1 MEPLITVACATYN
14 HAEYIRDALDGFL
27 MQECSYPYEIIVH
40 DDASTDGT
48 ADIIREYT
56 EKYPGRI
63 RAILQT
69 ENQHSK
75 GVSLLQNLYS
85 KARGQYVAI
94 CEGDDYWTDPLK
106 LQKQL
111 DALMAHPECD
121 ICATCAALSSNGNII
136 GKCAPAD
143 RDTVLTPEQV
153 ILGGGNY
160 VATCSLVIK
169 AETQRQRPEFRQ
181 ILSVDYSLQILGSL
195 RGGMVYLA
203 DQTCVYRTF
212 VKGSWTS
219 NYFANREKRI
229 AFDDKMMR
237 MLRKLDEE
245 TYGKYTDAIS
255 YKLKELQYFRY
266 NNECEFEKML
276 SPELRE
282 VYKKQ
287 PLVNRI
293 RLRIKCLF
301 PGLIRNYRQKRF
313 TK

>member
-1 MEPLITVACATYN
+1 MEPVVSIACATYN
-14 HAEYIRDALDGFL
+14 HANYIRDALDGFL
-27 MQECSYPYEIIVH
+27 MQKCSYPYEIIVH

-63 RAILQT
+63 NAILQT

-75 GVSLLQNLYS
+75 GISLLHNLYS
-85 KARGQYVAI
+85 KARGKYVAI

-106 LQKQL
+106 LQKQI
-111 DALMAHPECD
+111 DALEAHPEAD
-121 ICATCAALSSNGNII
+121 ICATCAALSNNGNII
-136 GKCAPAD
+136 GKCAPVD
-143 RDTVLTPEQV
+143 KDTVLTTEQV

-169 AETQRQRPEFRQ
+169 AETQRLRPEFRQ

-195 RGGMVYLA
+195 SGGMIYLS

-219 NYFANREKRI
+219 NYFADRDKRI
-229 AFDDKMMR
+229 AFDENMTR

-245 TYGKYTDAIS
+245 TDGKYADAIN
-255 YKLKELQYFRY
+255 YKLKELQYYRF
-266 NNECEFEKML
+266 NTEGEFKKML

-287 PLVNRI
+287 SFTNRLKL
-293 RLRIKCLF
+293 RLRCLF
-301 PGLIRNYRQKRF
+301 PNVIQKYRQKRF